1 MAASLRRSDRSGR
14 RLFLKLN
21 VQRKPAMSVD
31 QPLALIGGEFRKET
45 RSPSL
50 PVVDPCTEEVLWLQP
65 ACGPAEA
72 AEALGH
78 ASKALATW
86 SAVHGWE
93 RGKVLRRIARE
104 MEARRPAIARALSLE
119 IGRPISQSEGEVNAA
134 IEQFDWFAGEAERL
148 FGETIRSR
156 QGGRLIVTP
165 EPVGIVAAFSA
176 WNFPVNLPVRK
187 IAPALA
193 AGCPVIVRPSE
204 QVPMT
209 TTLIAQAC
217 VAAGVP
223 AGVVQVLTGRANDI
237 VPSLMAAEEVRKI
250 SLTGSTQVGKML
262 LAQAAETVKRCSME
276 LGGHSPV
283 VICADADVDA
293 AAVQCATFKF
303 RNAGQVCIAPNRF
316 YVEESVAERFVDRMV
331 AEARALK
338 LGDSR
343 DPTTT
348 MGPLTL
354 ASGRNKVE
362 GLIADA
368 VQRGAKIR
376 AGGRR
381 PDGRNKGFFLEPTVL
396 SDVSDDARIMIE
408 EPFGPVAPVATFHSL
423 DDAIARANSTPYG
436 LAAYAFTGSSSKAE
450 KLSAG
455 LRAGMVGINS
465 FLVAHAEA
473 PFGGIGHSGMGREG
487 GRQAIQDYQNIKL
500 TNMTWA

>member
-1 MAASLRRSDRSGR
+1 
-14 RLFLKLN
+14 
-21 VQRKPAMSVD
+21 MSVD
-31 QPLALIGGEFRKET
+31 QPFALIGGGFRKKT
-45 RSPSL
+45 QSDSL
-50 PVVDPCTEEVLWLQP
+50 PVIDPCTEEVLWSQP
-65 ACGPAEA
+65 ACGA
-72 AEALGH
+72 AEVEEALDY
-78 ASKALATW
+78 ARAALPLW

-93 RGKVLRRIARE
+93 RGKILRRIARE
-104 MEARRPAIARALSLE
+104 MEARRPAIARALSAE

-193 AGCPVIVRPSE
+193 AGCPIIVRPSE
-204 QVPMT
+204 QVPLT
-209 TTLIAQAC
+209 TTLIAEAC

-237 VPSLMAAEEVRKI
+237 VPHLMKAEEVRKI

-283 VICADADVDA
+283 VVCADSDVES

-316 YVEESVAERFVDRMV
+316 YVEESVVGRFVDRMV
-331 AEARALK
+331 SEAKALK

-343 DPTTT
+343 DPNTT

-362 GLIADA
+362 SLIADA
-368 VQRGAKIR
+368 VKRGAKIE

-381 PDGRNKGFFLEPTVL
+381 PEDRNKGYFLEPTVL
-396 SDVSDDARIMIE
+396 SDVPDDARIMRE
-408 EPFGPVAPVATFHSL
+408 EPFGPVAPVATFTSL
-423 DDAIARANSTPYG
+423 DDALQRANSTPYG
-436 LAAYAFTGSSSKAE
+436 LAAYAFTGSAAKAE

-465 FLVAHAEA
+465 FLIAHAEA
-473 PFGGIGHSGMGREG
+473 PFGGINHSGMGREG